1 MWLSNT
7 KIVDSNFQILA
18 KGIWEPWLGISCWS
32 LLQESS
38 ENLRK
43 SRENRELSSRTFK
56 NNHQESS
63 RIQGSSRILRNAR
76 ESRERDLQESSE
88 NLKNPRENRE
98 LSSRTFKNLLASAGA
113 EARRRE
119 LLGCNCTPAKPVLLN
134 NCSHSPTSPQAEK
147 PTSKP
152 RVPELLAGSCLKYSG
167 WQLLGCWLRLLLLWQ
182 LLLPPPPPLP
192 LLLLFFFSA
201 AAAAAAGWLHRNGR
215 VNLN

>member
-38 ENLRK
+38 ENL
-43 SRENRELSSRTFK
+43 
-56 NNHQESS
+56 
-63 RIQGSSRILRNAR
+63 
-76 ESRERDLQESSE
+76 
-88 NLKNPRENRE
+88 KNPRENRE
-98 LSSRTFKNLLASAGA
+98 LSSRILKNLLASAGA

-167 WQLLGCWLRLLLLWQ
+167 WQLLGCWLLLLLWQ
-182 LLLPPPPPLP
+182 LLLPPPPPLL